1 MVMVV
6 LDSCTFVR
14 VRVRVGVQ
22 HGLSV
27 GVRVRDRVRVRVGF
41 GVMVSVSVSVRVR
54 VTAMVV
60 VRVSVRV
67 RVRVR
72 AAAMVMTLRSSSS
85 YAIFPASSMS
95 CHHPVVYRGNYPR
108 LFTHRRDFLYLHL
121 RLQVSAGPHHRGN
134 FFCLGSRFC
143 RRDSVPLSDSDLRQ
157 L

>member
-1 MVMVV
+1 MVV

-14 VRVRVGVQ
+14 VRVMVGVQ
-22 HGLSV
+22 DSPSV

-54 VTAMVV
+54 VTARVV

-67 RVRVR
+67 RVR
-72 AAAMVMTLRSSSS
+72 AEAMVMTLRSSSS
-85 YAIFPASSMS
+85 YAVFPASSMS